1 MPVLRHFAAVCVG
14 VADTNVADGIVA
26 DAGVVVVKGADIN
39 AGVNGVMA
47 MQTAHC
53 VAAND
58 IVDNE
63 LPFSSIFFHLPN
75 PFVNKDFTLRPT
87 AAAACKAI
95 CTKLTTSN
103 ENIPRLIA

>member
-1 MPVLRHFAAVCVG
+1 MPELRHFAAVCVG

-63 LPFSSIFFHLPN
+63 LPFSSIFFHLP
-75 PFVNKDFTLRPT
+75 PCSSPPT
-87 AAAACKAI
+87 KAAITNSKSGM
-95 CTKLTTSN
+95 LPM
-103 ENIPRLIA
+103 PR